1 MNGIEMMI
9 VNILNGIGLDPQEL
23 MTKANNLISNV
34 ENKLEKFDERLGR
47 IEKALNI
54 VSEQEQKQIATAAT
68 IAQDEAVAEALAENV
83 K

>member
-54 VSEQEQKQIATAAT
+54 VSDQEQKQIATAQT

>member
-9 VNILNGIGLDPQEL
+9 INILNGIGLDPQEL

-54 VSEQEQKQIATAAT
+54 VSDQEQKQIATAQT

>member
-9 VNILNGIGLDPQEL
+9 VNILIGIGLDPQEL

-54 VSEQEQKQIATAAT
+54 VSDQEQKQISTAQT

>member
-9 VNILNGIGLDPQEL
+9 VNILNGIGIDPQEI
-23 MTKANNLISNV
+23 MSKANNLISNV
-34 ENKLEKFDERLGR
+34 ENKLNSFDERLHR

-54 VSEQEQKQIATAAT
+54 IPQSEQTALT

>member
-54 VSEQEQKQIATAAT
+54 VSDQEQKQISTAQT

>member
-54 VSEQEQKQIATAAT
+54 VSDQDQKQIATAET
-68 IAQDEAVAEALAENV
+68 IAHDEAVAEALAENV

>member
-9 VNILNGIGLDPQEL
+9 VNILNGIGIDPQEI
-23 MTKANNLISNV
+23 MAKANNLIVNV
-34 ENKLEKFDERLGR
+34 EDKLEKFDQRLAR

-54 VSEQEQKQIATAAT
+54 VSDKEQKQISTAET
-68 IAQDEAVAEALAENV
+68 IAHDEAVAEALAENV

>member
-9 VNILNGIGLDPQEL
+9 VNILNGIGIDPQEI
-23 MTKANNLISNV
+23 MTKANNLIVNV
-34 ENKLEKFDERLGR
+34 EDKLEKFDQRLSR

-54 VSEQEQKQIATAAT
+54 VSEQDQKQISTAQT

>member
-1 MNGIEMMI
+1 MNGIEMMV

-54 VSEQEQKQIATAAT
+54 VSDQEQKQIETAAT

>member
-1 MNGIEMMI
+1 MMI

-54 VSEQEQKQIATAAT
+54 VSDQEQKQIATAQT

>member
-54 VSEQEQKQIATAAT
+54 VSDQEQKQIATAET
-68 IAQDEAVAEALAENV
+68 IAHDAAVAEALAENV

>member
-54 VSEQEQKQIATAAT
+54 VSDQEQKQIATAET
-68 IAQDEAVAEALAENV
+68 IAHYEAVAQALAENV

>member
-9 VNILNGIGLDPQEL
+9 VNILNGIGIDPQEV
-23 MTKANNLISNV
+23 MAKANNLIVNV
-34 ENKLEKFDERLGR
+34 EDKLEKFDQRLMR

-54 VSEQEQKQIATAAT
+54 VSEQEQKQISTAQT

>member
-1 MNGIEMMI
+1 MNGMEMMI
-9 VNILNGIGLDPQEL
+9 VNILNGLGLDPQDL
-23 MTKANNLISNV
+23 MAKANNLISNV

-54 VSEQEQKQIATAAT
+54 VSDVEPKQIAKAQT
-68 IAQDEAVAEALAENV
+68 IAHDEAVAEALAENV